1 MSKPSNRY
9 ARAQARA
16 RYRKPKRRSSSV
28 VWNLAIAVI
37 VIAGIGLVVLSRSG
51 SGGDEAPALG
61 DHWHAQLD
69 FYVCGEPQAVAPDFE
84 TSVDGTR
91 VGVHTHGDG
100 FIHIHPF
107 TSAETGDKA
116 TVGRFIEYQG
126 FDLDADSYELWF
138 GEHSNGD
145 TCPDGQP
152 GELVWA
158 VNGEQQSGNP
168 ADYKP
173 EDNDRIV
180 ISFQAEG
187 QEIPGPTDRTQT
199 QD

>member
-1 MSKPSNRY
+1 MAKPTNRY

-16 RYRKPKRRSSSV
+16 RYRKPKRRSSSL
-28 VWNLAIAVI
+28 VWNVAIAVI
-37 VIAGIGLVVLSRSG
+37 VIAGLALIFVSRSG
-51 SGGDEAPALG
+51 NSEASAPAVG

-69 FYVCGEPQAVAPDFE
+69 FFVCGEEQAPAPEFE
-84 TSVDGTR
+84 TSTDGSR

-107 TSAETGDKA
+107 TSGEAGDNA
-116 TVGRFIEYQG
+116 TVGRFIDYQG
-126 FDLDADSYELWF
+126 FDLDEDSFELWF
-138 GEHSNGD
+138 GEQSNGD
-145 TCPDGQP
+145 TCPDGQQ

-158 VNGEQQSGNP
+158 VNGEQQDGNP

-173 EDNDRIV
+173 EDGDRIV
-180 ISFQAEG
+180 ISFQPEG
-187 QEIPGPTDRTQT
+187 QEIPAPADRTQT